1 MRTIATKAAKKPAA
15 TPVAVIKA
23 DDAEFLRRALRLA
36 KRGEGRVEPNPM
48 VGCVLVKDG
57 KIIGEGYH
65 RKFGTAH
72 AEVNALKVAGAD
84 VRGATAYVTLEP
96 CCITAKTGPCTDAL
110 IAAKVARVVV
120 GTLDPNPRINGDG
133 VRALR
138 KARIRVV
145 TGVEDEAA
153 ADLIAPFRKL
163 MLEKRPWV
171 IAKWGQS
178 LDGKVATSTGESKWI
193 TDDAMRQHANR
204 TRGRLDAIIVGINTV
219 LADDPQLT
227 ARLDTPRRIAARV
240 VLDSFL
246 RTPLKCNLVRTAPN
260 IPTWIFCTNAAR
272 SDHAAQLERAGCR
285 VTRVGKAVG
294 GVALPDV
301 LKHLGEANFTNV
313 LVEGGSKIL
322 GAFFEQR
329 LVDEI
334 HAYVAPK
341 LIGGRNAPGI
351 WHTNGVE
358 KLENAIDFTTAATSK
373 KIGSGWLI
381 SGRLKK

>member
-1 MRTIATKAAKKPAA
+1 MSKAA
-15 TPVAVIKA
+15 
-23 DDAEFLRRALRLA
+23 DAEFMRRALKLA

-48 VGCVLVKDG
+48 VGCVLVKG
-57 KIIGEGYH
+57 GSVVGEGYH
-65 RKFGTAH
+65 RRFGGPH
-72 AEVNALKVAGAD
+72 AEVHALKEAGAAA
-84 VRGATAYVTLEP
+84 RGATAYVTLEP
-96 CCITAKTGPCTDAL
+96 CCITAKTGPCTEAL
-110 IAAKVARVVV
+110 IAAKVARVVI
-120 GTLDPNPRINGDG
+120 GALDPNPRVNGNG
-133 VRALR
+133 VKALR
-138 KARIRVV
+138 KARIRVS
-145 TGVEDEAA
+145 TDIEDEAA
-153 ADLIAPFRKL
+153 NDLVAPFEKL
-163 MLEKRPWV
+163 TRTGTPWV

-193 TDDAMRQHANR
+193 TDEAMREHANR
-204 TRGRLDAIIVGINTV
+204 TRGRLDAILVGVNTV

-227 ARLDTPRRIAARV
+227 ARTANPRRVATRV

-246 RTPLKCNLVRTAPN
+246 RTPLNSHLVRTAPK

-272 SDHAAQLERAGCR
+272 SDQAAQLERAGCR
-285 VTRVGKAVG
+285 VARVGKAVG

-301 LKHLGEANFTNV
+301 LRHLGKEKFTNV
-313 LVEGGSKIL
+313 LIEGGGKIL

-351 WHTNGVE
+351 WHTGGVE
-358 KLENAIDFTTAATSK
+358 KLANAIDFANAATSK

-381 SGRLKK
+381 SGRVKNATSAS